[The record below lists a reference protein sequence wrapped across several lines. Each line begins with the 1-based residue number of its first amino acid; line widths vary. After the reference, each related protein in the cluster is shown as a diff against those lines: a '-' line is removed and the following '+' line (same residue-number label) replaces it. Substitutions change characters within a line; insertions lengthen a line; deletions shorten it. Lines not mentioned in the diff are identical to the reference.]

1 LRSRNRAQADLDRKN
16 PESKKSGIEKIRIL
30 PPDRLVEV
38 EDFVDFI
45 QLREQQRA
53 LTRAA
58 AAASLPSFAA
68 LWKHPENDVYDT
80 L

>member
-1 LRSRNRAQADLDRKN
+1 MQT
-16 PESKKSGIEKIRIL
+16 PIEKIRIL

-58 AAASLPSFAA
+58 RAVSLPSCAA
-68 LWKHPENDVYDT
+68 LWNNPEDDVYDV

>member
-1 LRSRNRAQADLDRKN
+1 MPVPMQALIDKIQALPADRIA
-16 PESKKSGIEKIRIL
+16 EI
-30 PPDRLVEV
+30 

-45 QLREQQRA
+45 RLREQERA

-58 AAASLPSFAA
+58 ASAAAPSFAA
-68 LWKHPENDVYDT
+68 IWSNPEDDAYDA

>member
-1 LRSRNRAQADLDRKN
+1 MHTDAL
-16 PESKKSGIEKIRIL
+16 IEKIRTL

-45 QLREQQRA
+45 RLREQQRA
-53 LTRAA
+53 LTRDA
-58 AAASLPSFAA
+58 AAASVPAFAA
-68 LWKHPENDVYDT
+68 IWSNPEDDAYDA